1 MSTTANKL
9 NYLYDTTKIVKDAA
23 QASLYVQGR
32 TLLPNNAPFRDY
44 ANVLHPLE
52 RIIYNHFSDGTL
64 GAFYIP
70 RPKMFGRQ
78 VLFQDSAGTI
88 PVVNDGEPVGRI
100 EDLSGNG
107 FHATQSDDERRPVY
121 KTDGVLHWLES
132 DGFQEGLVG
141 KRLNHGL
148 NLRGDVSMIVSAE
161 RLGNNTGTG
170 DRIQGIYSATA
181 PHNKIV
187 TFVVGVA
194 NTSGQS
200 AGWGTYGSSWT
211 STNIDI
217 LNNRS
222 ILSTVGRELP
232 EPMQNLYTNGEFTL
246 SVNNNYPGDD
256 KSRRAIFSEHDDSSA
271 RFFNGKIFFIFSV
284 NKLLSD
290 AERNFIEQQFS
301 VLSGIN

>member
-32 TLLPNNAPFRDY
+32 PLLPNNATFRDY

-70 RPKMFGRQ
+70 RPTMFGKQ

-88 PVVNDGEPVGRI
+88 PVVNDGDPVGRI

-107 FHATQSDDERRPVY
+107 FHATQSDDARRPLY
-121 KTDGVLHWLES
+121 KTDGILHWLES
-132 DGFQEGLVG
+132 DGFQVDGVG
-141 KRLNHGL
+141 KRLGHEL
-148 NLRGDVSMIVSAE
+148 NLRGDVTMIVSAE
-161 RLGNNTGTG
+161 RLGNNTGTS
-170 DRIQGIYSATA
+170 DKVQGIYTATA
-181 PHNKIV
+181 PNNRIV
-187 TFVVGVA
+187 TFIIG
-194 NTSGQS
+194 NTGS
-200 AGWGTYGSSWT
+200 AFNNGWGSYGSSWT

-222 ILSTVGRELP
+222 ILSSVGRELP
-232 EPMQNLYTNGEFTL
+232 SPMQNLYTNSEFSL
-246 SVNNNYPGDD
+246 SLNNNYPGDQQ
-256 KSRRAIFSEHDDSSA
+256 SRRSIFAEQDDSAA
-271 RFFNGKIFFIFSV
+271 RFFNGKIFFIFSA

-290 AERNFIEQQFS
+290 TERNYIEQQFS
-301 VLSGIN
+301 VLSGIS